1 MIPWK
6 PNQQNYWTRCMAWE
20 FCVMKCPCGPTSIS
34 VVPIQNTIRI
44 QDHQLVFAHY
54 LSCNLGIIASQKSTQ
69 IFWRLSSIHDNKI
82 RSLFH
87 PLFRYRVLMIIYHAN
102 TGVNV
107 RMVKLHQL
115 KAIFFIW
122 YIQTLYRETWMRK
135 NFTLSSFSGEIATC
149 VSPIMTY
156 EIKITQFFH

>member
-44 QDHQLVFAHY
+44 QDHQLVVAHY

-69 IFWRLSSIHDNKI
+69 IFWRLSSIHDKFDHLSI
-82 RSLFH
+82 HCLGIEFPWLFIMPILEWMYGWSSCTSSRPYFLSGTYKPCTEKLDCAKVSH
-87 PLFRYRVLMIIYHAN
+87 FPDFQ
-102 TGVNV
+102 
-107 RMVKLHQL
+107 VK
-115 KAIFFIW
+115 
-122 YIQTLYRETWMRK
+122 
-135 NFTLSSFSGEIATC
+135 
-149 VSPIMTY
+149 
-156 EIKITQFFH
+156 